1 MQSYKILMNFKV
13 GFSPSLTLVAI
24 FFAKVSLKYGYV
36 SIMFDFLPRSMKKE
50 YLFSMY
56 RR

>member
-36 SIMFDFLPRSMKKE
+36 CIIFDFLPRSMKKE

-56 RR
+56 R